1 MVLLTVVLTVRT
13 GVLLPVFPSV
23 KNHLTVKLHHF
34 KAVIWKD
41 FPAKLSFPNVHTEH
55 RTSS

>member
-23 KNHLTVKLHHF
+23 KNYLTVKLQHF
-34 KAVIWKD
+34 EAVIWKA
-41 FPAKLSFPNVHTEH
+41 FPAKWSFPNVHTEH